1 MSYFYIYKICNYL
14 LMENQKYI
22 SRINNIINTQKI
34 EGGAFNNMNKISD
47 DFKANS
53 NKKGYTVPS
62 SFPTA
67 MRKPPG
73 MAKLANAAKAQIAA
87 KEQMAA
93 KAQMAAKGMP
103 TAPSMGMPGAP
114 SMSMPRALSTGIPKI
129 PPMGMPGVPPM
140 GMPGAPSMGMGK
152 GIEGAPQQSENE
164 TNSELKNMVKSKE
177 NFEEYINKIS
187 NYIQM
192 LGKCKKGEINEFIEK
207 NNNSQQQI
215 SNNAAIENDLIN
227 QQSSNTEEL
236 SNVQKEKDAIKK
248 ESEIELKKAQDD
260 LDKQKEEEAELKGRF
275 EELTKEKKNLEAELE
290 KAKATAS
297 QNATPTNDATAAAL
311 QEELDKL
318 KQTEKDAKEQ
328 LEKEKAGIT
337 EKYEA
342 ILQKEQ
348 NAKEK
353 MEAAEKRAQE
363 LEATMAQDKA
373 TIEQLQEKNK
383 KIQNDNEE
391 ELKKQAAILAEKE
404 AKINKIEA
412 KLKEQNK
419 GAQGKDKESTD
430 EINSIRKAKEN
441 LEKKL
446 DELKTQLSDA
456 KKTESDKEAVLI
468 KIKEQ
473 KKKLEKKLKDAKD
486 AATKNGKPT
495 NNDETTALNTE
506 LKDLEAQ
513 LEQKEKEKISVEEQK
528 KKTVHQMEQLNN
540 TLRENTIKLQEKDEI
555 IKKNQNELKEMANIQ
570 AKLETEKVKLEEE
583 KAALQQTN
591 AKNADFKRQLETMQA
606 NNTSLENK
614 LKDIAAKEKTYN
626 QTLKDLEESKKTN
639 ASDKEAIRAAEE
651 KEKVLRKQFE
661 RERLLLKQEIDELKK
676 NPVPIPQPQI
686 VSSNYNDT
694 YRYSG
699 FTLSFPSTSQSKFI
713 ELRNDSKNKTVKLC
727 TNNSF
732 VKDTIKN
739 TDNYNYLIY
748 NAGKKKFVVT
758 GVNNYKLKYKANRIE
773 ENPGDARYLNNKP
786 LNNLSSSI
794 TPKTITPEQFTILL
808 QATDI
813 NKCIKLEFTA
823 VDNDGSPIEVND
835 DGSPISRIVYVIP
848 QSLDSHH
855 NRYLVRGGGD
865 KTNPEVKVL
874 SMAKFKEI
882 KESIDMTIIK
892 VKEYQKKL
900 LKEKRG
906 NVKHK
911 TKLSKIDKLI
921 KIAKKINTLY
931 EGTKTEKV
939 KDSISNIGTG
949 VKNLGTNIS
958 KGITDL
964 SSKLKRKK
972 VRGGK
977 RKQGKDTIVPGG
989 AFENVDFSKKSK
1001 KPEIPVIPTS
1011 LPPSTESPR
1020 EIFKKIKEKVAD
1032 TKDEEN
1038 KDKGSKALTEKKCM
1052 ELVKYL
1058 ENFNEIL
1065 KDLQNDTGDASI
1077 EQIKTD
1083 ATNVTENSGKNEL
1096 IDKMMDVQSKFNGTS
1111 SDGKPNNSTE
1121 ILTISTMIIYDILL
1135 VSIVIICI
1143 IIYILFVINI
1153 IKFLYQ
1159 CFLEVGNSQH
1169 NNLSTGA
1176 TLRYKL
1182 LGYVVYINNCNLPG
1196 LFSSFNNVDSPSGT
1210 FMRLSKVLEKYF
1222 TNEQSSTDDDT
1233 FESIFGELADK
1244 VAIPQTPEEKAE
1256 EKHKKWL
1263 TEEGKDATVEAQE
1276 EHKEKLKKEEIESDK
1291 ERKNTQYEEN
1301 KNYKEPKFNIFLC
1314 IRLVF
1319 ICIKLFITFI
1329 TIIVI
1334 SIITF
1339 ILLSIV
1345 SQMANMD
1352 AIEIQIIKKQKLFFM
1367 LLQLLVVSII
1377 HLFIKLIIYKTM
1389 FVKIY
1394 NKYLNT
1400 YLNIIAIDLKIN
1412 SLKKS
1417 DDLEYIDKDLAIKL
1431 KSSIDND
1438 SYIEERLIQLMNQ
1451 DGVDNVADE
1460 SIVKYITIYM
1470 LLKYLYSYDNNKSKY
1485 LLYYSYFINDGDY
1498 SFPAELNMEKNNITT
1513 FYSLIPNKH
1522 RKTPINYFKYSDI
1535 KNIGDIERAEK
1546 IRQNVNTYISQINT
1560 YIAEANSYFDDD
1572 NFIVSLGWY
1581 ILINII
1587 LGTIYIIIIVT
1598 IILKETGIMTGG
1610 FIFEEFIRFE

>member
-14 LMENQKYI
+14 LMENKK
-22 SRINNIINTQKI
+22 NIK
-34 EGGAFNNMNKISD
+34 GGAFNDMSKSVDISNALRNVPYSLPKGNPQEIWKKL
-47 DFKANS
+47 KAN
-53 NKKGYTVPS
+53 KKSPIGI
-62 SFPTA
+62 
-67 MRKPPG
+67 PG
-73 MAKLANAAKAQIAA
+73 AQSIGKTNLANLANLANAAKS
-87 KEQMAA
+87 K
-93 KAQMAAKGMP
+93 
-103 TAPSMGMPGAP
+103 
-114 SMSMPRALSTGIPKI
+114 GIPTSI
-129 PPMGMPGVPPM
+129 PGVPPM
-140 GMPGAPSMGMGK
+140 GIPREQPIGKPEAAPPTG
-152 GIEGAPQQSENE
+152 EE
-164 TNSELKNMVKSKE
+164 TNSELKNMVKDSTD
-177 NFEEYINKIS
+177 FEEYIDKLD

-192 LGKCKKGEINEFIEK
+192 LGSCKKSEIQKFIDK
-207 NNNSQQQI
+207 NNKTQQQI
-215 SNNAAIENDLIN
+215 SNNAEIENDLTN
-227 QQSSNTEEL
+227 QKLSNTEEL
-236 SNVQKEKDAIKK
+236 SNVQKEKETIKK
-248 ESEIELKKAQDD
+248 ESDIELKKAQDD
-260 LDKQKEEEAELKGRF
+260 LDKQKKEEAELMKRF
-275 EELTKEKKNLEAELE
+275 EELTKEKNKLEAELD
-290 KAKATAS
+290 KANAAAS
-297 QNATPTNDATAAAL
+297 QNATPTNDAAAAAL
-311 QEELDKL
+311 QEELNKL
-318 KQTEKDAKEQ
+318 KQTEIDAKKQ
-328 LEKEKAGIT
+328 LEEEKTEIT
-337 EKYEA
+337 KKYEA
-342 ILQKEQ
+342 ILKQEQ
-348 NAKEK
+348 EAKEK
-353 MEAAEKRAQE
+353 MEAAEQKAQE

-373 TIEQLQEKNK
+373 TIEQLQEKNQR
-383 KIQNDNEE
+383 IQNDNEE
-391 ELKKQAAILAEKE
+391 ELKKQLAILAERE
-404 AKINKIEA
+404 AKIKEIEA
-412 KLKEQNK
+412 TLKEQNN
-419 GAQGKDKESTD
+419 GAQGKSQEITD
-430 EINSIRKAKEN
+430 EINNIKKEKDKLQEERDRLRNQLSNAEEGGRDKETELINMKLQKEKMEEELAKAK
-441 LEKKL
+441 
-446 DELKTQLSDA
+446 A
-456 KKTESDKEAVLI
+456 EA
-468 KIKEQ
+468 
-473 KKKLEKKLKDAKD
+473 A
-486 AATKNGKPT
+486 KNGKPT
-495 NNDETTALNTE
+495 NNDETTALNTK
-506 LKDLEAQ
+506 LRDLEAQ
-513 LEQKEKEKISVEEQK
+513 LEEKVKEKTTDEEEKEKAVRQIEE
-528 KKTVHQMEQLNN
+528 LNN
-540 TLRENTIKLQEKDEI
+540 TLKENNIILQEKDGI
-555 IKKNQNELKEMANIQ
+555 IKKNETELLAMKEIESKIN
-570 AKLETEKVKLEEE
+570 TEKVKLEQERAE
-583 KAALQQTN
+583 LQKIN
-591 AKNADFKRQLETMQA
+591 AINADFKKQLHDMQQ
-606 NNTSLENK
+606 NNSA
-614 LKDIAAKEKTYN
+614 LKDKLNEITAKERTYDE
-626 QTLKDLEESKKTN
+626 QLKAL
-639 ASDKEAIRAAEE
+639 KEANVTDKQAIGAALE
-651 KEKVLRKQFE
+651 KEKILKQQFE
-661 RERLLLKQEIDELKK
+661 RERELLKEQIVELKK
-676 NPVPIPQPQI
+676 KPVPIPQPQNI
-686 VSSNYNDT
+686 SGNNYNDT

-713 ELRNDSKNKTVKLC
+713 ELRNDSINKTVKLC

-732 VKDTIKN
+732 VTDIKKN
-739 TDNYNYLIY
+739 TDNYNYLINFFTGN
-748 NAGKKKFVVT
+748 NAVRKKLVVT
-758 GVNNYKLKYKANRIE
+758 GVNNYKLKYKANKIE
-773 ENPGDARYLNNKP
+773 ENPNDARYLNNKP
-786 LNNLSSSI
+786 LNNISSNI

-808 QATDI
+808 QATDN
-813 NKCIKLEFTA
+813 NKCIKLEFT
-823 VDNDGSPIEVND
+823 EVND
-835 DGSPISRIVYVIP
+835 DGSPINVPDNPKIVYVIP

-892 VKEYQKKL
+892 IKEYQKKL

-958 KGITDL
+958 KGFTDL
-964 SSKLKRKK
+964 SSKLKGKK
-972 VRGGK
+972 VGGGK
-977 RKQGKDTIVPGG
+977 RKHGKDTIVSGG
-989 AFENVDFSKKSK
+989 AFGNVDFSK
-1001 KPEIPVIPTS
+1001 IPKIPSNIPTS
-1011 LPPSTESPR
+1011 LPSSTESPR
-1020 EIFKKIKEKVAD
+1020 EIFKKIKEKVAH

-1083 ATNVTENSGKNEL
+1083 ATNVTANSGKNEL
-1096 IDKMMDVQSKFNGTS
+1096 IDKMMDVQSKFNPTS

-1135 VSIVIICI
+1135 ISIVIICI

-1169 NNLSTGA
+1169 NNLSTGD

-1196 LFSSFNNVDSPSGT
+1196 LFSSFNSVDSPSGT
-1210 FMRLSKVLEKYF
+1210 FMKLSKVLEQYF
-1222 TNEQSSTDDDT
+1222 TNKKSSQDDNT
-1233 FESIFGELADK
+1233 FESIFSELADK
-1244 VAIPQTPEEKAE
+1244 VESPKTPQEKAE
-1256 EKHKKWL
+1256 EKQKKWL
-1263 TEEGKDATVEAQE
+1263 KEGGIDKTIEEQEGHKD
-1276 EHKEKLKKEEIESDK
+1276 KLIKEEIESDQ

-1314 IRLVF
+1314 IRLIF

-1339 ILLSIV
+1339 ILLSVV

-1377 HLFIKLIIYKTM
+1377 NIFIKLLIYKTM

-1417 DDLEYIDKDLAIKL
+1417 DDLQYIDTDLATIL
-1431 KSSIDND
+1431 KNSVDND
-1438 SYIEERLIQLMNQ
+1438 LNIEDRLIQLINK
-1451 DGVDNVADE
+1451 DGVTNE
-1460 SIVKYITIYM
+1460 TIVKYITIYM
-1470 LLKYLYSYDNNKSKY
+1470 LLKYLYSYDKNKSKY
-1485 LLYYSYFINDGDY
+1485 LLYYSYFINDDDN
-1498 SFPAELNMEKNNITT
+1498 SFPSELNMEKNNITT

-1535 KNIGDIERAEK
+1535 KNINNIENAEK
-1546 IRQNVNTYISQINT
+1546 IRQDVNTNISQINT
-1560 YIAEANSYFDDD
+1560 HIAEANSYFDDD

-1598 IILKETGIMTGG
+1598 IILKETGIMDRS
-1610 FIFEEFIRFE
+1610 FNFEEFIRFE

>member
-1 MSYFYIYKICNYL
+1 
-14 LMENQKYI
+14 MENQKYI

-34 EGGAFNNMNKISD
+34 EGGAFNNMNNAAKISGALRNVPPSSLP
-47 DFKANS
+47 KGNPQELWKQLKT
-53 NKKGYTVPS
+53 NKK
-62 SFPTA
+62 
-67 MRKPPG
+67 PPMG
-73 MAKLANAAKAQIAA
+73 MANLANAAKS
-87 KEQMAA
+87 KM
-93 KAQMAAKGMP
+93 KA
-103 TAPSMGMPGAP
+103 
-114 SMSMPRALSTGIPKI
+114 TGIPMDI
-129 PPMGMPGVPPM
+129 PRAPPMPGVPPM
-140 GMPGAPSMGMGK
+140 GIPKAQPIGK
-152 GIEGAPQQSENE
+152 PEATPPTGQE
-164 TNSELKNMVKSKE
+164 TNSELKNMVKSKA
-177 NFEEYINKIS
+177 NFEEYIDKIN

-192 LGKCKKGEINEFIEK
+192 LGSCKNGEIQEFINK
-207 NNNSQQQI
+207 NNKTQKKISDNAKVESELTTQQI
-215 SNNAAIENDLIN
+215 D
-227 QQSSNTEEL
+227 NTEEL
-236 SNVQKEKDAIKK
+236 SNTQKESHDIKAKLENDRDKLRSQLSKAEKGEK
-248 ESEIELKKAQDD
+248 EKATELMNMKIQKK
-260 LDKQKEEEAELKGRF
+260 KMEEELA
-275 EELTKEKKNLEAELE
+275 T
-290 KAKATAS
+290 AKATAA
-297 QNATPTNDATAAAL
+297 QNSTPTNDATATNLQKQLDELKENQKAAEAIL
-311 QEELDKL
+311 EKERVEIKKKTDAIL
-318 KQTEKDAKEQ
+318 QTEK
-328 LEKEKAGIT
+328 
-337 EKYEA
+337 
-342 ILQKEQ
+342 
-348 NAKEK
+348 NAKQKIE
-353 MEAAEKRAQE
+353 EAEKKVTE
-363 LEATMAQDKA
+363 LKNTMMQ
-373 TIEQLQEKNK
+373 
-383 KIQNDNEE
+383 NEE
-391 ELKKQAAILAEKE
+391 KIKELNTKNIKIMQDTDTEIKRQADLLAEKQK
-404 AKINKIEA
+404 KIEEIEA

-419 GAQGKDKESTD
+419 GAQGKGQETTD
-430 EINSIRKAKEN
+430 EINSIKREKDNLKKE
-441 LEKKL
+441 L
-446 DELKTQLSDA
+446 DKLKTQLSDA

-468 KIKEQ
+468 KINEE
-473 KKKLEKKLKDAKD
+473 KKKLEKKLEDAKE
-486 AATKNGKPT
+486 AAKNGKPT
-495 NNDETTALNTE
+495 NNDETTALNTK
-506 LKDLEAQ
+506 LRDLEAQ
-513 LEQKEKEKISVEEQK
+513 LEEKVKEKTTDEEEKEKAVRQIEE
-528 KKTVHQMEQLNN
+528 LNN
-540 TLRENTIKLQEKDEI
+540 TLKENNIILQEKDGI
-555 IKKNQNELKEMANIQ
+555 IKKNETELLAMKEIESKIN
-570 AKLETEKVKLEEE
+570 TEKVKLEQERAE
-583 KAALQQTN
+583 LQKTN
-591 AKNADFKRQLETMQA
+591 AINADFKKQLHDMQQ
-606 NNTSLENK
+606 NNSA
-614 LKDIAAKEKTYN
+614 LKDKLNEITAKERTYDE
-626 QTLKDLEESKKTN
+626 QLKAL
-639 ASDKEAIRAAEE
+639 KEANVTDKQAIGAALE
-651 KEKVLRKQFE
+651 KEKVLKQQFE
-661 RERLLLKQEIDELKK
+661 RERELLKEQIVELKK
-676 NPVPIPQPQI
+676 KPVPIPQPQNI
-686 VSSNYNDT
+686 SGNNYNDT

-713 ELRNDSKNKTVKLC
+713 ELRNDSINKTVKLC

-732 VKDTIKN
+732 VTDIKKN
-739 TDNYNYLIY
+739 TDNYNYLINFFTGN
-748 NAGKKKFVVT
+748 NAGRKKLVVT
-758 GVNNYKLKYKANRIE
+758 GVNNYKLKYKANKIE
-773 ENPGDARYLNNKP
+773 ENPNDARYLNNKP
-786 LNNLSSSI
+786 LNNISSNI

-808 QATDI
+808 QATDN
-813 NKCIKLEFTA
+813 NKCIKLEFT
-823 VDNDGSPIEVND
+823 EVND
-835 DGSPISRIVYVIP
+835 DGSPINVPDNPKIVYVIP

-892 VKEYQKKL
+892 IKEYQKKL

-958 KGITDL
+958 KGFTDL
-964 SSKLKRKK
+964 SSKLKGKK
-972 VRGGK
+972 VGGGK
-977 RKQGKDTIVPGG
+977 RKHGKDTIVSGG
-989 AFENVDFSKKSK
+989 AFGNVDFSK
-1001 KPEIPVIPTS
+1001 IPKIPSNIPTS
-1011 LPPSTESPR
+1011 LPSSTESPR
-1020 EIFKKIKEKVAD
+1020 EIFKKIKEKVAH

-1083 ATNVTENSGKNEL
+1083 ATNVTANSGKNEL

-1169 NNLSTGA
+1169 NNLSTGD

-1233 FESIFGELADK
+1233 FESIFGELSDK
-1244 VAIPQTPEEKAE
+1244 VANPQTPEEKAE

-1263 TEEGKDATVEAQE
+1263 TEEGKDTTIEAQE

-1417 DDLEYIDKDLAIKL
+1417 DDLQYIDKDLATKL

-1451 DGVDNVADE
+1451 DGNDIVTDE
-1460 SIVKYITIYM
+1460 TIVKYITIYM

-1535 KNIGDIERAEK
+1535 KNITNIEKAEK
-1546 IRQNVNTYISQINT
+1546 IRQSVNTYISQINT

-1598 IILKETGIMTGG
+1598 IILNQTGIMSGG
-1610 FIFEEFIRFE
+1610 FNFEEFIRFE

>member
-1 MSYFYIYKICNYL
+1 M
-14 LMENQKYI
+14 
-22 SRINNIINTQKI
+22 
-34 EGGAFNNMNKISD
+34 
-47 DFKANS
+47 
-53 NKKGYTVPS
+53 
-62 SFPTA
+62 
-67 MRKPPG
+67 
-73 MAKLANAAKAQIAA
+73 
-87 KEQMAA
+87 
-93 KAQMAAKGMP
+93 
-103 TAPSMGMPGAP
+103 
-114 SMSMPRALSTGIPKI
+114 
-129 PPMGMPGVPPM
+129 
-140 GMPGAPSMGMGK
+140 
-152 GIEGAPQQSENE
+152 
-164 TNSELKNMVKSKE
+164 
-177 NFEEYINKIS
+177 
-187 NYIQM
+187 
-192 LGKCKKGEINEFIEK
+192 
-207 NNNSQQQI
+207 
-215 SNNAAIENDLIN
+215 
-227 QQSSNTEEL
+227 
-236 SNVQKEKDAIKK
+236 
-248 ESEIELKKAQDD
+248 
-260 LDKQKEEEAELKGRF
+260 
-275 EELTKEKKNLEAELE
+275 
-290 KAKATAS
+290 
-297 QNATPTNDATAAAL
+297 
-311 QEELDKL
+311 
-318 KQTEKDAKEQ
+318 
-328 LEKEKAGIT
+328 
-337 EKYEA
+337 
-342 ILQKEQ
+342 
-348 NAKEK
+348 
-353 MEAAEKRAQE
+353 
-363 LEATMAQDKA
+363 
-373 TIEQLQEKNK
+373 
-383 KIQNDNEE
+383 
-391 ELKKQAAILAEKE
+391 
-404 AKINKIEA
+404 
-412 KLKEQNK
+412 
-419 GAQGKDKESTD
+419 
-430 EINSIRKAKEN
+430 
-441 LEKKL
+441 
-446 DELKTQLSDA
+446 
-456 KKTESDKEAVLI
+456 
-468 KIKEQ
+468 
-473 KKKLEKKLKDAKD
+473 
-486 AATKNGKPT
+486 
-495 NNDETTALNTE
+495 
-506 LKDLEAQ
+506 
-513 LEQKEKEKISVEEQK
+513 
-528 KKTVHQMEQLNN
+528 
-540 TLRENTIKLQEKDEI
+540 
-555 IKKNQNELKEMANIQ
+555 
-570 AKLETEKVKLEEE
+570 
-583 KAALQQTN
+583 
-591 AKNADFKRQLETMQA
+591 
-606 NNTSLENK
+606 
-614 LKDIAAKEKTYN
+614 
-626 QTLKDLEESKKTN
+626 
-639 ASDKEAIRAAEE
+639 
-651 KEKVLRKQFE
+651 
-661 RERLLLKQEIDELKK
+661 
-676 NPVPIPQPQI
+676 
-686 VSSNYNDT
+686 
-694 YRYSG
+694 
-699 FTLSFPSTSQSKFI
+699 
-713 ELRNDSKNKTVKLC
+713 
-727 TNNSF
+727 
-732 VKDTIKN
+732 
-739 TDNYNYLIY
+739 
-748 NAGKKKFVVT
+748 
-758 GVNNYKLKYKANRIE
+758 
-773 ENPGDARYLNNKP
+773 
-786 LNNLSSSI
+786 
-794 TPKTITPEQFTILL
+794 L
-808 QATDI
+808 QATDN
-813 NKCIKLEFTA
+813 NKCIKLEFT
-823 VDNDGSPIEVND
+823 EVND
-835 DGSPISRIVYVIP
+835 DGSPINVPDNPKIVYVIP

-892 VKEYQKKL
+892 IKEYQKKL

-958 KGITDL
+958 KGFTDL
-964 SSKLKRKK
+964 SSKLKGKK
-972 VRGGK
+972 VGGGK
-977 RKQGKDTIVPGG
+977 RKHGKDTIVSGG
-989 AFENVDFSKKSK
+989 AFGNVDFSK
-1001 KPEIPVIPTS
+1001 IPKIPSNIPTS
-1011 LPPSTESPR
+1011 LPSSTESPR
-1020 EIFKKIKEKVAD
+1020 EIFKKIKEKVAH

-1083 ATNVTENSGKNEL
+1083 ATNVTANSGKNEL

-1169 NNLSTGA
+1169 NNLSTGD

-1233 FESIFGELADK
+1233 FESIFGELSDK
-1244 VAIPQTPEEKAE
+1244 VANPQTPEEKAE

-1263 TEEGKDATVEAQE
+1263 TEEGKDTTIEAQE

-1417 DDLEYIDKDLAIKL
+1417 DDLQYIDKDLATKL

-1451 DGVDNVADE
+1451 DSNDIVTDE
-1460 SIVKYITIYM
+1460 TIVKYITIYM

-1535 KNIGDIERAEK
+1535 KNITNIEKAEK
-1546 IRQNVNTYISQINT
+1546 IRQSVNTYISQINT

-1598 IILKETGIMTGG
+1598 IILNQTGIMSGG
-1610 FIFEEFIRFE
+1610 FNFEEFIRFE